1 MVVRFSYR
9 VFDLEDKLSAFI
21 DAYETI
27 LRISE
32 NHVKKMVVEQRDNL
46 IATKDLFTRVL
57 KEGRRVH
64 IAGMGRSKL
73 AAMIIGDLLKNLGFK
88 VSAIGDFLSKPVMS
102 GDLVLA
108 VSASGWTTTTCMM
121 VEEAI
126 RLGANVLALTA
137 TPKSKLDRLS
147 DVSIYLPGRSI
158 IDETSYI
165 VRQILGRHKTP
176 LTPMGTIPETNAI
189 LAGIGL
195 VGMLSN
201 VSENPVEVFRE
212 YVYLVLK
219 NARDS
224 LVTLRRDL
232 DRLQRFVNAIS
243 ACKRNNGSKVYLI
256 GAGISKFISLMS
268 AMRFQHLGLN
278 VASIDDWK
286 FRNAEDVL
294 IAISSS
300 GESAITLLYAK
311 EAKRTGMNLISLT
324 ASPGSTLSNLSNIEL
339 DLLDISKR
347 EEYLEFRV
355 LKNRRVQFI
364 PAFEYAA
371 LLVLESVV
379 AQIAEEHS
387 IKEEDMKRMHANIE

>member
-1 MVVRFSYR
+1 M
-9 VFDLEDKLSAFI
+9 LELEEKLTAFV

-32 NHVKKMVVEQRDNL
+32 EHVNKMVQKQKSNL
-46 IATKDLFTRVL
+46 ISARQLFLSAL
-57 KEGRRVH
+57 KEGKRVH

-73 AAMIIGDLLKNLGFK
+73 AAIIIGDLLKNLGFQ
-88 VSAIGDFLSKPVMS
+88 VSVIGDFLSKPVRS

-126 RLGANVLALTA
+126 RLGAKILALTA
-137 TPKSKLDRLS
+137 TPRSKLDRLA
-147 DVSIYLPGRSI
+147 DVSIYLPGGSI
-158 IDETSYI
+158 VDETSYI
-165 VRQILGRHKTP
+165 VRQIMGRHKTP

-189 LAGIGL
+189 LTGIGL
-195 VGMLSN
+195 VGMLIEES
-201 VSENPVEVFRE
+201 SDPVGVFGD
-212 YVYLVLK
+212 YVNLVLK

-224 LVTLRRDL
+224 LSELLQDL
-232 DRLQRFVNAIS
+232 ERLSRFVNIIS
-243 ACKRNNGSKVYLI
+243 SCKRNGGSKIYLI
-256 GAGISKFISLMS
+256 GAGINKFVSLMS

-278 VASIDDWK
+278 VFSIDDWK
-286 FRNAEDVL
+286 FRDANDVL
-294 IAISSS
+294 IGISSS

-324 ASPGSTLSNLSNIEL
+324 ASPGSTLSNLSDVEL

-355 LKNRRVQFI
+355 FKGKKPRFI

-379 AQIAEEHS
+379 AQIAEEFS
-387 IKEEDMKRMHANIE
+387 IREEDMRRLHANIE

>member
-1 MVVRFSYR
+1 V
-9 VFDLEDKLSAFI
+9 LNLNEKLSAFI

-32 NHVKKMVVEQRDNL
+32 DHIEKLIQKYRYNL
-46 IATKDLFTRVL
+46 IAAKDMLVKVL
-57 KEGRRVH
+57 QNKKRVH

-73 AAMIIGDLLKNLGFK
+73 AAMIIGDLLKNQGFR
-88 VSAIGDFLSKPVMS
+88 VSIIGDFLSKPVRPK
-102 GDLVLA
+102 DLVLA

-126 RLGANVLALTA
+126 RLGASILALTA

-147 DVSIYLPGRSI
+147 DVSIYLPGGAA

-165 VRQILGRHKTP
+165 VRQIIGRHKTP

-189 LAGIGL
+189 LVGIGL
-195 VGMLSN
+195 VGMLSE
-201 VSENPVEVFRE
+201 STGGPADVFGE
-212 YVYLVLK
+212 YVNLVLK
-219 NARDS
+219 NAKDS
-224 LVTLRRDL
+224 LVGLQTDR
-232 DRLQRFVNAIS
+232 DRLIEFIDAVAS
-243 ACKRNNGSKVYLI
+243 CKRNNGSKIYLI
-256 GAGISKFISLMS
+256 GAGINKFVSLMS

-278 VASIDDWK
+278 VTSIDDWK
-286 FRNAEDVL
+286 FRDSSDVL
-294 IAISSS
+294 VAISSS

-311 EAKRTGMNLISLT
+311 EAKRTGMKLISLT
-324 ASPGSTLSNLSNIEL
+324 ASPGSTLSKLSDVEL

-355 LKNRRVQFI
+355 LKDKKVRFI

-379 AQIAEEHS
+379 AQIAEEFS
-387 IKEEDMKRMHANIE
+387 IKEEDMRRLHANIE

>member
-1 MVVRFSYR
+1 MLNLS
-9 VFDLEDKLSAFI
+9 EKLSAFI

-27 LRISE
+27 LQISE
-32 NHVKKMVVEQRDNL
+32 DHINKLVTRYKDNL
-46 IATKDLFTRVL
+46 VSAREMLMNVL
-57 KEGRRVH
+57 RDKKRVH

-73 AAMIIGDLLKNLGFK
+73 AAMIIGDLLKNQGFQ
-88 VSAIGDFLSKPVMS
+88 VSVIGDFLSKPVRP

-137 TPKSKLDRLS
+137 TQRSKLDRLS
-147 DVSIYLPGRSI
+147 DVSIYLPGGAA

-165 VRQILGRHKTP
+165 IRQIIGRHKTP
-176 LTPMGTIPETNAI
+176 LTPMGTIPETNSI
-189 LAGIGL
+189 LVGIGL
-195 VGMLSN
+195 VGMLSDSMGDSVDLFKDY
-201 VSENPVEVFRE
+201 VS
-212 YVYLVLK
+212 LVLK

-224 LVTLRRDL
+224 LIGLRNDL
-232 DRLQRFVNAIS
+232 DRLNDFIDTVS
-243 ACKRNNGSKVYLI
+243 SCKRNNGSKVYLI
-256 GAGISKFISLMS
+256 GAGINKFVSLMS

-286 FRNAEDVL
+286 FRDKGDVL

-311 EAKRTGMNLISLT
+311 EAKRSGMRLISLT
-324 ASPGSTLSNLSNIEL
+324 ASPGSTLSKLSDAEI

-355 LKNRRVQFI
+355 LKESKGKFI

-379 AQIAEEHS
+379 AQIAEEFS
-387 IKEEDMKRMHANIE
+387 IKEEDMRRMHANIE